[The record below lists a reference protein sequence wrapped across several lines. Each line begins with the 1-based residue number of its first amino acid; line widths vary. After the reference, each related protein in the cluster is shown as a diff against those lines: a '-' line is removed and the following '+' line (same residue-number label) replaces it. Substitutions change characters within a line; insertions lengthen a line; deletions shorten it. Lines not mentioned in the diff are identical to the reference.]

1 MILTGHPAL
10 KFDSFFP
17 LYNWIYPLSGSSSA
31 RFVGASAASALSE
44 IAPSGSRALY
54 VHIPFCETI
63 CTFCPFV
70 RTATQEDGLVQ
81 AYVDALVQ
89 EIESKADIGRVAAA
103 PIGAV
108 FFGGGTPSYLSPQQI
123 LQVGNALRRCF
134 DLSHC
139 REFSFELE
147 VKSASWDRLE
157 ALKQIGVTHARFGAQ
172 TFSTR
177 YRSLF
182 NLTATVD
189 QVHLAAERLL
199 ATFPHVSCDILY
211 GMHGESADEFFDDIA
226 HACSLGLS
234 NIDFY
239 PINNAV
245 TQPSLTRGYNAR
257 ALKPTSG
264 LNKFYMGTILRS
276 AMYERGFLPHN
287 GHGYVKCDQEE
298 LIQDPVTTESYSFV
312 YHEHTLGY
320 RDHDLLGFGVNA
332 ISSFAGGV
340 AINNASMAEYIKS
353 IKHGDLSMTVLEHS
367 PATDAARPLCLQLP
381 YHGSVDKSDIRWHE
395 LEPQQFDSLARLIAN
410 DLVVD
415 SGDVYRLT
423 RTGFHWYSNVM
434 FYLLPLA
441 EQRALRRIL
450 ARALRDPKKSIE
462 TIGIDPTLLKVD

>member
-189 QVHLAAERLL
+189 RVH
-199 ATFPHVSCDILY
+199 
-211 GMHGESADEFFDDIA
+211 
-226 HACSLGLS
+226 
-234 NIDFY
+234 
-239 PINNAV
+239 
-245 TQPSLTRGYNAR
+245 
-257 ALKPTSG
+257 
-264 LNKFYMGTILRS
+264 
-276 AMYERGFLPHN
+276 
-287 GHGYVKCDQEE
+287 
-298 LIQDPVTTESYSFV
+298 
-312 YHEHTLGY
+312 
-320 RDHDLLGFGVNA
+320 
-332 ISSFAGGV
+332 
-340 AINNASMAEYIKS
+340 
-353 IKHGDLSMTVLEHS
+353 
-367 PATDAARPLCLQLP
+367 
-381 YHGSVDKSDIRWHE
+381 
-395 LEPQQFDSLARLIAN
+395 
-410 DLVVD
+410 
-415 SGDVYRLT
+415 
-423 RTGFHWYSNVM
+423 
-434 FYLLPLA
+434 
-441 EQRALRRIL
+441 
-450 ARALRDPKKSIE
+450 
-462 TIGIDPTLLKVD
+462 